1 MPTHLDDASV
11 SSFLRGLRYP
21 LWRGDLIR
29 RAEAHRT
36 SDEVIAALRDIPDRE
51 YRSLEEVM
59 DHLSGRWQRPG

>member
-29 RAEAHRT
+29 RAQANRT

-59 DHLSGRWQRPG
+59 HHLSGGGHRLG